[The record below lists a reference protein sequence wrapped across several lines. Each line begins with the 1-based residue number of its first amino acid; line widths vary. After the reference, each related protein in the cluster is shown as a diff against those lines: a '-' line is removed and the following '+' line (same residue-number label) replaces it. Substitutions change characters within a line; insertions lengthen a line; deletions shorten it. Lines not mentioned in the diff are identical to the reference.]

1 MSLLYQQLQQR
12 IQAIQASDIAGLLKH
27 SKIGLEKESLRVS
40 EQGGISQT
48 DHPAILG
55 SALTHSHITTDY
67 SEALLELVTP
77 PCQSGVDALD
87 FLLDVETFVYQ
98 QIENEL
104 LWTNS
109 MPCVLGDGSDI
120 RIAEYGNSNAGRMKH
135 IYRHGLAWRYGKIM
149 QVIAGIHFN
158 YSVAEAFWPAWYE
171 QEKTASSFQHQALQ
185 SFINER
191 YMAMTRNIQRYGWL
205 IPYLFGSSPTICK
218 SFLAGTEPPPNMK
231 TFDAYTLYEPGGT
244 SLRMGDIGYT
254 NRKES
259 KVGIKADYNSLEKY
273 TDSLECAITTPS
285 PQYES
290 IGVQDEQGNY
300 RQLNANILQ
309 IENEYYSSVRPKQ
322 VLQGFERPIDALRKR
337 GVQYVELRSVDIN
350 PFHPAGLSRKQ
361 LYFLETFM
369 LFCVLQES
377 PALTALEQDEIDSNQ
392 SLVAHQGRLPGLK
405 LMQQGQVRSLQDW
418 GSELLQ
424 QMRQVAELLD
434 KVNDKDCYTASLDY
448 IAALIPHPELTP
460 SARVL
465 EEMQANNE
473 CFFSFAWRQSQSHK
487 DWFLQQHL
495 SAEKQQY
502 FQTLATE
509 SLQKQQEIEAEPQIP
524 FEHFLNDYFAGK
536 ATH

>member
-12 IQAIQASDIAGLLKH
+12 IQAIQANGTAGLLEH

-40 EQGGISQT
+40 ESGGISQAN
-48 DHPAILG
+48 HPDILG
-55 SALTHSHITTDY
+55 SSLTHPHITTDY

-77 PCQSGVDALD
+77 PCQSGVEALD

-109 MPCVLGDGSDI
+109 MPCVLGDGTDI

-135 IYRHGLAWRYGKIM
+135 IYRHGLAWRYGKVM

-158 YSVAEAFWPAWYE
+158 YSVAEDFWPAWYAL
-171 QEKTASSFQHQALQ
+171 EKPDADLQA
-185 SFINER
+185 FINDR
-191 YMAMTRNIQRYGWL
+191 YMGMTRNIQRYGWL

-218 SFLAGTEPPPNMK
+218 SFLAGAEAPPNMK
-231 TFDAYTLYEPGGT
+231 KFDAYTLYEPGGT

-259 KVGIKADYNSLEKY
+259 KVGIKANYNSLDKY

-285 PQYES
+285 PQYEK
-290 IGVQDEQGNY
+290 IGVQDDQGNY
-300 RQLNANILQ
+300 RQLNNNILQ

-377 PALTALEQDEIDSNQ
+377 PKLTATEQDEIDSNQ

-405 LMQQGQVRSLQDW
+405 LVQQGQVRSLKDW
-418 GSELLQ
+418 ATELMQ
-424 QMRQVAELLD
+424 QMQQVAELLD
-434 KVNDKDCYTASLDY
+434 KVNNKDCYKASLDY
-448 IAALIPHPELTP
+448 IAELIPHPELTP

-473 CFFSFAWRQSQSHK
+473 SFFAFAWRQSQSHK
-487 DWFLQQHL
+487 DWFLQQAL
-495 SAEKQQY
+495 SPEKQQH
-502 FQTLATE
+502 FQELATA
-509 SLQKQQEIEAEPQIP
+509 SLQKQQEIEAEPQAP
-524 FEHFLNDYFAGK
+524 FEQFLNDYFAGK
-536 ATH
+536 GI